1 VRGILRNLKE
11 FVCLSYVCS
20 VFGRVKR
27 IMDGILLVGV
37 KRKLYYKILSE
48 MCNG

>member
-1 VRGILRNLKE
+1 MFG
-11 FVCLSYVCS
+11 
-20 VFGRVKR
+20 FGRVKR